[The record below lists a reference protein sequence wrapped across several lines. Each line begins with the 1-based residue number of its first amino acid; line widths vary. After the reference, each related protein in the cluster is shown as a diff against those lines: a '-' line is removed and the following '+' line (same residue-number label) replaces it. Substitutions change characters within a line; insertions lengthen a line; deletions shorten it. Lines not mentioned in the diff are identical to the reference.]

1 MKNRIYNV
9 IQTCFLV
16 FAVCFL
22 LGSCMSD
29 TINLDPD
36 KVQEKELDKD
46 NLWGSYLTTM
56 QRRVVSEDVN
66 LFQRS
71 EDLFG
76 NMYSGYLPERK
87 IGAEERMERL
97 MLFLTNGKMHL
108 LKVHL

>member
-16 FAVCFL
+16 FAVCFYWEVVCL
-22 LGSCMSD
+22 IRL
-29 TINLDPD
+29 IWILI
-36 KVQEKELDKD
+36 KFKKKELDKD

-76 NMYSGYLPERK
+76 NMYSGYFCRNAKLGRRSEWND
-87 IGAEERMERL
+87 L
-97 MLFLTNGKMHL
+97 CYF
-108 LKVHL
+108 

>member
-1 MKNRIYNV
+1 
-9 IQTCFLV
+9 
-16 FAVCFL
+16 
-22 LGSCMSD
+22 MSD

-76 NMYSGYLPERK
+76 NMYSGYFAGTQNWGG
-87 IGAEERMERL
+87 GARL

>member
-1 MKNRIYNV
+1 
-9 IQTCFLV
+9 
-16 FAVCFL
+16 
-22 LGSCMSD
+22 MSD

-76 NMYSGYLPERK
+76 NMYSGYFAGTQNWGG
-87 IGAEERMERL
+87 GANGTTYAISDEWKDAPFKSAFDRVLIFMEYFTPKGRL
-97 MLFLTNGKMHL
+97 CICI
-108 LKVHL
+108 VCCR